1 MPYCTNL
8 HYLLQSCAVLYI
20 LIFIYHL
27 IFRSAEV
34 LFATGIGSKGGAY
47 SGWIWLQQSCN
58 LPISKCEELT
68 CRLLAIFDICVILK
82 PTLTKKKWTQKRVGI
97 WNHTHKWGQLDT
109 FRGCITSKTR
119 VSHGGRKAIFG
130 RKVEDTW
137 RVDGEGFSKAHRH
150 IFDDRSM
157 DFRAFLWHKL
167 DFLDVLLLAGYFM
180 YCIVRFLPFISCK
193 GDYTTYGWWHVTVI
207 YWKSQITYTP
217 KTNMETHS
225 HGLLLQMIFLFKR
238 VNTSGSSHKF
248 SGGVSY
254 ILHMEH
260 TWIFQV
266 CV

>member
-68 CRLLAIFDICVILK
+68 CRLLAIFDVCVILK

-109 FRGCITSKTR
+109 FRGCITWKTQCLPWRSQSHLWAKSGGYMKSWWRR
-119 VSHGGRKAIFG
+119 VFKGTAAHL
-130 RKVEDTW
+130 W
-137 RVDGEGFSKAHRH
+137 WQVDGFQS
-150 IFDDRSM
+150 I
-157 DFRAFLWHKL
+157 LWHKL
-167 DFLDVLLLAGYFM
+167 
-180 YCIVRFLPFISCK
+180 
-193 GDYTTYGWWHVTVI
+193 
-207 YWKSQITYTP
+207 
-217 KTNMETHS
+217 
-225 HGLLLQMIFLFKR
+225 GLLGCASPRRIFHVL
-238 VNTSGSSHKF
+238 
-248 SGGVSY
+248 
-254 ILHMEH
+254 
-260 TWIFQV
+260 
-266 CV
+266 